1 MDEIKV
7 AVKNIDNMQNET
19 TVNTIGK
26 IDRDKRTV
34 TYFDNGIEVCVII
47 ADKIIIKRESKEYK
61 LELILSECEKN
72 KSLYE
77 LFDPEYKMNIETE
90 TMVLKRENNNFYAE
104 YLLNINNEEVGLF
117 SVDFKV
123 EE

>member
-1 MDEIKV
+1 M
-7 AVKNIDNMQNET
+7 N
-19 TVNTIGK
+19 
-26 IDRDKRTV
+26 
-34 TYFDNGIEVCVII
+34 
-47 ADKIIIKRESKEYK
+47 
-61 LELILSECEKN
+61 CEKN

-104 YLLNINNEEVGLF
+104 YILNINNEEVGLF